1 MDEKFNELVFDNF
14 NNKVID
20 IQQVN
25 INRLKSGFAQTD
37 CGYVKTMLSV
47 IVSHTIQ
54 NSFLLD
60 DERLNN
66 VNHLINVLAYGRN

>member
-1 MDEKFNELVFDNF
+1 MDEKFNELVIDNF

-25 INRLKSGFAQTD
+25 INRLKSGFVQTD